1 MAQCIVEGRVKLEAT
16 AVGHGVT
23 AHTPNISDFIAAAR
37 AAHVD
42 FGYGD
47 YDLRITAVP
56 RSDDGAD
63 ELMKGLDSDDD
74 DEEEDEK
81 VADGLMGLTPTAAI
95 DSLAD
100 TLSIFGFDRPEGG
113 TFRFHRPHP
122 VELEARYGSFLAALL
137 PDAGEP
143 IVEVFRYYLY
153 DGNDCHARFATREYA
168 FSFFYQTS

>member
-16 AVGHGVT
+16 AVGDGVT

-100 TLSIFGFDRPEGG
+100 TLSIFGFTRPEGG
-113 TFRFHRPHP
+113 TFRENKSITNFNT
-122 VELEARYGSFLAALL
+122 
-137 PDAGEP
+137 
-143 IVEVFRYYLY
+143 YYLIALSY
-153 DGNDCHARFATREYA
+153 VTDAA
-168 FSFFYQTS
+168 FVLLGSRA